1 MTTRLSED
9 DIYRTSTQYRL
20 WSYSPAQLAA
30 QRRKTHELAIAR
42 AQQNASKD
50 GEQNGASDA
59 GNVEYLTEEEE
70 LRLVQRYCVNI
81 RATAEHLKWPIN
93 VKTTAVQYL
102 KRFYLSN
109 SCMTYPPLEIY
120 KTAMFL
126 ASKTEAIHITV
137 PKFAASI
144 RADADAI
151 LAPEYKFMQA
161 LRFTLD
167 VRQPF
172 RGLKGALMELMNM
185 AEGLMGTLDG
195 TEQKSG
201 KEVQQTMLGLKPSSA
216 ECKTPWKAPSGT
228 VTTTNLNDRIRAA
241 YDAARYLLDAPA
253 SLTDAYFLYTP
264 SQILLA
270 ALHLADE
277 PLTSFYLDTKLPPT
291 SPSRSK
297 ILSTIQS
304 CADMLASFNPNASMS
319 KDERDALEKKL
330 ERCRDPT
337 TKDLIKSHAAMK
349 RNGVEEGKVDEEKSK
364 RRKLE
369 REKSSKEMDDLFG
382 PSLAQGKANGNG

>member
-30 QRRKTHELAIAR
+30 QRKKTHELAIAR
-42 AQQNASKD
+42 ARQNASKD
-50 GEQNGASDA
+50 GEQNGASDL
-59 GNVEYLTEEEE
+59 EYLTEEEE
-70 LRLVQRYCVNI
+70 LQLVQRYCGNI
-81 RATAEHLKWPIN
+81 RSVADHLKWPMN

-109 SCMTYPPLEIY
+109 SCMTYPPKEIY
-120 KTAMFL
+120 KTALFL

-144 RADADAI
+144 SADADAI
-151 LAPEYKFMQA
+151 LAPEYKVMQA

-185 AEGLMGTLDG
+185 AEGLMGTLSN
-195 TEQKSG
+195 TEQKTG
-201 KEVQQTMLGLKPSSA
+201 KEVQAAMLALKLPPPGS
-216 ECKTPWKAPSGT
+216 KTPWKAPSGT
-228 VTTTNLNDRIRAA
+228 LTPTHLNDRIRAA
-241 YDAARYLLDAPA
+241 YDAARHLLDAPA

-270 ALHLADE
+270 ALHLSDE
-277 PLTSFYLDTKLPPT
+277 PLTSFYLDTKLPTT
-291 SPSRSK
+291 SPHRSK

-304 CADMLASFNPNASMS
+304 GAEMLASYNPKGMS
-319 KDERDALEKKL
+319 KEERDALEKKL
-330 ERCRDPT
+330 DRCRDPT

-349 RNGVEEGKVDEEKSK
+349 RNGVEEGKLDEEKSK

-382 PSLAQGKANGNG
+382 PSLAGGKANGNG